1 MHVTLTSSK
10 ALKHLFA
17 PLSLANYVIS
27 TDTEAVVMAG
37 GVVFSCET
45 TKDEAGSDRGL
56 CIILAGGSV
65 INVHSVVAN
74 IWVLIGDVE
83 GERLRPSEVDRS
95 GVD

>member
-37 GVVFSCET
+37 AGVYPCET
-45 TKDEAGSDRGL
+45 TKDEAGSDRSL
-56 CIILAGGSV
+56 DIILAGGSV

-74 IWVLIGDVE
+74 IWVLIDNI
-83 GERLRPSEVDRS
+83 LSMIN
-95 GVD
+95 